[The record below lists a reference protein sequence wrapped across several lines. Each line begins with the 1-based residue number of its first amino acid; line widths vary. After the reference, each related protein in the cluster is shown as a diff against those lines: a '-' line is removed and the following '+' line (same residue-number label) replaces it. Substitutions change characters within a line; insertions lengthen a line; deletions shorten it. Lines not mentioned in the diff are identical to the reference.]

1 MNQIYGNKEGENK
14 LKWQDEYTKYLQE
27 QLYAY
32 EDFVQIEKDDSILT
46 RIFNNTNPAN
56 LNTPEKAL
64 NYLAANN
71 SAFRKGKISSSTVK
85 AVEKFED
92 SNLKKSEKNINDSA
106 VEYKELG
113 SDLNA
118 QGKFLIDTDFL
129 QQYTN
134 TALAAMGYDV
144 RAGDITTDEATS
156 FVQKSFPRVIR
167 TYKPETEGSFT
178 NWVYSTV
185 GREGKGFFKEK
196 IEANKDKVRITEK
209 SQFESK
215 ETAEDTVNLEARK
228 KAEGEGKSLI
238 DPRKLP
244 GVPTD
249 IDNLIEVNKDEVV
262 INPESRSYTTDF
274 RSISDQYGSR
284 IAGEIF
290 DINPSKLK
298 KGADLTYGQNKVVDG
313 RKVISEA
320 EKIQRDYSNVQD
332 AKRLIS
338 LFPEYNISTPTAVTT
353 EQGQETKVE

>member
-1 MNQIYGNKEGENK
+1 M
-14 LKWQDEYTKYLQE
+14 LK
-27 QLYAY
+27 
-32 EDFVQIEKDDSILT
+32 
-46 RIFNNTNPAN
+46 
-56 LNTPEKAL
+56 
-64 NYLAANN
+64 
-71 SAFRKGKISSSTVK
+71 VK
-85 AVEKFED
+85 
-92 SNLKKSEKNINDSA
+92 
-106 VEYKELG
+106 
-113 SDLNA
+113 
-118 QGKFLIDTDFL
+118 
-129 QQYTN
+129 QYTN
-134 TALAAMGYDV
+134 TALAAMRYDV
-144 RAGDITTDEATS
+144 RAGDITTDEAQS

-167 TYKPETEGSFT
+167 SYEPKNGSFT

-185 GREGKGFFKEK
+185 GREGQGFFKEK

-244 GVPTD
+244 GVPTN

-320 EKIQRDYSNVQD
+320 EKIQRDYSKCSRRKKINIF
-332 AKRLIS
+332 IS
-338 LFPEYNISTPTAVTT
+338 
-353 EQGQETKVE
+353 